1 LCSPNTYP
9 ADFSRQRGL
18 VDKPRINHDRFFNT
32 LTEHRLR
39 AVLTVDMPNLAC
51 VAGKLDGFVQQR
63 PRRGGHVPAL
73 PPRGCHRGE
82 RRNVT
87 EQAAT
92 AAIEQGCRMLRLPT
106 IRDRFA
112 EIATAAEREQ
122 SHKTGQRKIRQ
133 LAGNDLIT
141 IDWAANSE

>member
-1 LCSPNTYP
+1 MT
-9 ADFSRQRGL
+9 R
-18 VDKPRINHDRFFNT
+18 
-32 LTEHRLR
+32 
-39 AVLTVDMPNLAC
+39 
-51 VAGKLDGFVQQR
+51 
-63 PRRGGHVPAL
+63 
-73 PPRGCHRGE
+73 

-122 SHKTGQRKIRQ
+122 SHETGQGKIRQ

-141 IDWAANSE
+141 ID

>member
-1 LCSPNTYP
+1 MT
-9 ADFSRQRGL
+9 R
-18 VDKPRINHDRFFNT
+18 
-32 LTEHRLR
+32 
-39 AVLTVDMPNLAC
+39 
-51 VAGKLDGFVQQR
+51 
-63 PRRGGHVPAL
+63 
-73 PPRGCHRGE
+73 

-122 SHKTGQRKIRQ
+122 SHETGQRKIRQ

-141 IDWAANSE
+141 IDWAAESGRTATNLAAS

>member
-1 LCSPNTYP
+1 M
-9 ADFSRQRGL
+9 
-18 VDKPRINHDRFFNT
+18 
-32 LTEHRLR
+32 LTR
-39 AVLTVDMPNLAC
+39 
-51 VAGKLDGFVQQR
+51 
-63 PRRGGHVPAL
+63 
-73 PPRGCHRGE
+73 

-122 SHKTGQRKIRQ
+122 MTSSNRRRLRPARSHRAGQ
-133 LAGNDLIT
+133 GHPD
-141 IDWAANSE
+141 AALRY

>member
-1 LCSPNTYP
+1 MT
-9 ADFSRQRGL
+9 R
-18 VDKPRINHDRFFNT
+18 
-32 LTEHRLR
+32 
-39 AVLTVDMPNLAC
+39 
-51 VAGKLDGFVQQR
+51 
-63 PRRGGHVPAL
+63 
-73 PPRGCHRGE
+73 

-122 SHKTGQRKIRQ
+122 SHETGQRNIRQ

-141 IDWAANSE
+141 ID